1 MFKFTLFIT
10 LFFSTLSFLGNSADL
25 QVNKLSAMI
34 EKINLEPWDS
44 YQKLIE
50 LEPTFISVSNEE
62 RLWFLLRKAQAEN
75 LLYFYDDFA
84 FTVQQA
90 QLLILQDTPI
100 ELIAHFKFYQG
111 VVVQRK
117 SQYKKAIAL
126 FQEGMEAAKKENL
139 NHLYVEIK
147 QEMAYTK
154 SLYENYAISLAD
166 LQETYIE
173 AFALQDDL
181 LVGVINENYGAI
193 YGFMHE
199 YEKSMEYYQKALAI
213 YQRLGYRA
221 HIAEAIYGI
230 SITYR
235 YWKKYDLAIE
245 NFKRYQEVVN
255 YTPNSD
261 ITFFS
266 YYGLGMTLAEK
277 GDCSE
282 AIATINQALKLNG
295 DPDYNAEL
303 YKRKAQCLLAK
314 NQITEAQETLSLA
327 NDIFDSLPELVGTRW
342 QLEVIKI
349 AADIAYK
356 QGNVDKAYQ
365 LSTSYYQQ
373 YSKLIK
379 TSYSERLAN
388 LRVSLEVEQ
397 KNIEIAFLQQ
407 RSQVQKL
414 EVEKE
419 RQLNKNQQYLIFFVV
434 LIVVIGLIIVLIQR
448 NNNKKVYALS
458 IKDPLSNLY
467 NRRYIFDLLTTR
479 LDNNTS
485 HPPQMS
491 IMSLDIDNFKE
502 INDKYGHPFGDYVI
516 SKIAEIGL
524 NTLRAEDVMGRI
536 GGEEFLCILTRIDS
550 VQCLRIAKRLLKNIE
565 RFNFEYVDGKHKAQV
580 HITVSIGV
588 SHTEHLN
595 AVNIDLAGSAALY
608 SQADQ
613 ALYYAKSLGKNTV
626 AEYSQISN

>member
-1 MFKFTLFIT
+1 M
-10 LFFSTLSFLGNSADL
+10 
-25 QVNKLSAMI
+25 V
-34 EKINLEPWDS
+34 EKINSEPWDS

-50 LEPTFISVSNEE
+50 LEPDFTSASNEQQ
-62 RLWFLLRKAQAEN
+62 LWFLLRKSQAEN
-75 LLYFYDDFA
+75 LLYFYDDFTS
-84 FTVQQA
+84 TVQRA
-90 QLLILQDTPI
+90 LLLITPDSPI

-111 VVVQRK
+111 VIFQRK
-117 SQYKKAIAL
+117 SQYKRAIAL
-126 FQEGMEAAKKENL
+126 FKEAMEAAKQENL
-139 NHLYVEIK
+139 NHLYVEVK

-154 SLYENYAISLAD
+154 SLYENYAISLSD

-199 YEKSMEYYQKALAI
+199 YEKSIEYYQKAITI

-230 SITYR
+230 ASTYR

-245 NFKRYQEVVN
+245 HFKRYQDVIN
-255 YTPNSD
+255 YTPNND
-261 ITFFS
+261 ITFFAF
-266 YYGLGMTLAEK
+266 YGLGMTLAEK
-277 GDCSE
+277 GDCNE
-282 AIATINQALKLNG
+282 AINIINQALELNG

-314 NQITEAQETLSLA
+314 NQVADAQASLNLA
-327 NDIFDSLPELVGTRW
+327 SDIFNSLPELAGTRW

-349 AADIAYK
+349 AADIAYN
-356 QGNVDKAYQ
+356 QGDVDKAYQ

-388 LRVSLEVEQ
+388 LRVSLELEQ

-414 EVEKE
+414 EMEKE

-434 LIVVIGLIIVLIQR
+434 LIVIVGLIVGLIQR
-448 NNNKKVYALS
+448 KNNKKVYALS
-458 IKDPLSNLY
+458 ITDPLSNLY
-467 NRRYIFDLLTTR
+467 NRRYIFDFLTSR
-479 LDNNTS
+479 LDTNTN
-485 HPPQMS
+485 PRPQLS
-491 IMSLDIDNFKE
+491 IVLLDIDNFKE

-516 SKIAEIGL
+516 KKVAEIGQG
-524 NTLRAEDVMGRI
+524 TLRSEDIMGRV
-536 GGEEFLCILTRIDS
+536 GGEEFLCVLSRIDA
-550 VQCLRIAKRLLKNIE
+550 VQTLRIAKRLLKNIE
-565 RFNFEYVDGKHKAQV
+565 QFNFDKVNEDDHNEVNV
-580 HITVSIGV
+580 TVSIGIA
-588 SHTEHLN
+588 HTEYLN
-595 AVNIDLAGSAALY
+595 DEKFDLVDSATLY
-608 SQADQ
+608 NQADQ
-613 ALYYAKSLGKNTV
+613 ALYHAKYLGKNTV
-626 AEYSQISN
+626 AEYSQIIK